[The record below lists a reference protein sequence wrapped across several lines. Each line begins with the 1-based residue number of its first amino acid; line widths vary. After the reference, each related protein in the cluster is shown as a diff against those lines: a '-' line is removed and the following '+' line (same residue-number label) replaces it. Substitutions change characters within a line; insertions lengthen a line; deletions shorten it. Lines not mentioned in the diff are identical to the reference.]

1 MSSNRTISKSALS
14 VRNFAVKISEG
25 STSQQSSSL
34 DIVTLITVTILTM
47 IGLIMVYSVTL
58 HAGFAYLN
66 GQILRMCV
74 GLCAMVIASIVPYK
88 YYRGRVKDVLLIGTI
103 ILLIL
108 TLTIGRKVAVA
119 RRWALFFQ
127 PAEIAKYTVII
138 WLCGYFANL
147 REKQSSSVTKLK
159 KLNNF
164 PFLPL
169 FVVGIIVM
177 LLLLQPAVGTSAI
190 LALSTLLIFYISG
203 VKLKYLFLIAAIGI
217 TIFSLSIVT
226 IPYAKKRFNEFR
238 NGTTY
243 QQMQSKIAIGSG
255 GVLGKGLG
263 EGKQKFNFLPKLHTD
278 FIFSAIGEEFG
289 LIGSCVVLI
298 LFFILLSRGLK
309 VGIESNNDFGLLLAS
324 GITILVF
331 EYFLVHL
338 GVALSIL
345 PTTGQPLPFISYG
358 GSALVTNLYAI
369 GIILNISK
377 FRRNKIDKN
386 SNYNRWHRRAYF
398 PRSRS
403 W

>member
-1 MSSNRTISKSALS
+1 MSSNRTISQSALS
-14 VRNFAVKISEG
+14 TRNIASNISKG

-34 DIVTLITVTILTM
+34 DVVILITATILTM

-66 GQILRMCV
+66 GQILRICV
-74 GLCAMVIASIVPYK
+74 GLCAMIVASIVPYK
-88 YYRGRVKDVLLIGTI
+88 YYRGRIKDVLLIGTI

-127 PAEIAKYTVII
+127 PAEIAKYTIII

-147 REKQSSSVTKLK
+147 REKQNSGETKSK
-159 KLNNF
+159 KLDNF

-169 FVVGIIVM
+169 VAVGITVM

-190 LALSTLLIFYISG
+190 LTLSTLLIFYISG
-203 VKLKYLFLIAAIGI
+203 VKLKYLFFIAVLGI

-226 IPYAKKRFNEFR
+226 IPYAKTRFNEFL

-289 LIGSCVVLI
+289 LIGSSVVLI
-298 LFFILLSRGLK
+298 LFFILLNRGLK
-309 VGIESNNDFGLLLAS
+309 VGIDSNNDFGLLLAS

-369 GIILNISK
+369 GIILNVSK

-386 SNYNRWHRRAYF
+386 SNYNRWYRRAYF